1 MVDTHPALALRAEL
15 YHALAEVLVPPML
28 WMTQPG
34 MMWPLYEAARALRP
48 FSHSARQAAETL
60 ASIGTETEQERLA
73 RYEAA
78 FMGNG
83 RPRLWLYESMMV
95 NGRLLGPETQKLAL
109 LYQTA
114 GLQMVS
120 SELPDHASM
129 ELTFLGYVAEMQVND
144 PENRWRWQ
152 KLERSFIKKHAGRW
166 LPEVGRAL
174 ARSGDDVYAPIGSL
188 LANWLEE
195 ALQPPRQPKTAV
207 FLPTIP
213 TPADCTLC
221 GFCVQICP
229 TKALAVYE
237 TEQETAL
244 LLATA
249 ACIGCRK
256 CEHICD
262 TQAIKMAATTEIS
275 PPAAALR
282 RSPRAVCAGCKR
294 PLVSQAELDYVARQL
309 GHPAWLN
316 YCLDCRPQI
325 MMESAA

>member
-129 ELTFLGYVAEMQVND
+129 ELTFLGYVAETVSISAA
-144 PENRWRWQ
+144 W
-152 KLERSFIKKHAGRW
+152 IIAGGV
-166 LPEVGRAL
+166 LLV
-174 ARSGDDVYAPIGSL
+174 SL
-188 LANWLEE
+188 LLYARIYIQKRHE
-195 ALQPPRQPKTAV
+195 QKT
-207 FLPTIP
+207 TILS
-213 TPADCTLC
+213 T
-221 GFCVQICP
+221 
-229 TKALAVYE
+229 
-237 TEQETAL
+237 
-244 LLATA
+244 
-249 ACIGCRK
+249 R
-256 CEHICD
+256 
-262 TQAIKMAATTEIS
+262 
-275 PPAAALR
+275 
-282 RSPRAVCAGCKR
+282 
-294 PLVSQAELDYVARQL
+294 
-309 GHPAWLN
+309 
-316 YCLDCRPQI
+316 
-325 MMESAA
+325 